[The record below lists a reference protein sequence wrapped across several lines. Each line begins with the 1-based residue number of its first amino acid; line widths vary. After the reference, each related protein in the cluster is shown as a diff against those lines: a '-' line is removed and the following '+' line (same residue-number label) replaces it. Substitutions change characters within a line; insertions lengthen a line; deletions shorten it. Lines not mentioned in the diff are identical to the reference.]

1 MFIVKTIMIDI
12 HLQNF
17 SIGGMKG
24 TGKYRNNQ
32 ILSGGLW
39 SAPRKVN
46 GVVRQQDNLMK
57 GLCNLEHPLGRHP
70 FNIIT
75 EEIYYD

>member
-1 MFIVKTIMIDI
+1 MID
-12 HLQNF
+12 LCMENF
-17 SIGGMKG
+17 TLGPMKG

-39 SAPRKVN
+39 SAPRQVN
-46 GVVRQQDNLMK
+46 SVVRQQDNLSK
-57 GLCNLEHPLGRHP
+57 GLCNPEHPLGRHP

-75 EEIYYD
+75 EEIYD